1 MKLIDN
7 IFSSIYL
14 FYEAI
19 DDGRPGNKGTS
30 IIGTIFV
37 MTILLTLNVLS
48 FFPAISLR
56 ELKWLY
62 YLVVLIACSIMTLNF
77 YWRGRYH
84 RVVKQFLLEKRKG
97 NYFLITVVYIVLSIA
112 VFAITR

>member
-14 FYEAI
+14 FYEVI

-37 MTILLTLNVLS
+37 MALLLTLNVLS
-48 FFPAISLR
+48 FFSTSTLKEI
-56 ELKWLY
+56 KWLY
-62 YLVVLIACSIMTLNF
+62 YFVVLIVCSMMILGF
-77 YWRGRYH
+77 YWKSRYLKI
-84 RVVKQFLLEKRKG
+84 VKQFVLEKRKG
-97 NYFLITVVYIVLSIA
+97 NYFLITVVYIVLSLA